1 MLDIDPTALLA
12 YNAGLQIFV
21 SSLLGSLM
29 LIPMQ
34 PWGKRLRPHIDFK
47 ALLSTHLDWL
57 MLAFMQGVATFIFVH
72 WPETKSRGVAIA
84 LVFGGW
90 TNPVSYLLRGFGVNA
105 FAFAGPPVQ
114 RVSAAIV
121 GLSAACIITAWA
133 TILWR
138 FRLHP

>member
-1 MLDIDPTALLA
+1 MLEIDATALLA
-12 YNAGLQIFV
+12 YNAGLQILV

-34 PWGKRLRPHIDFK
+34 PWGKRVRAHIDFK

-57 MLAFMQGVATFIFVH
+57 MLAFMQFGAAFIFLH
-72 WPETKSRGVAIA
+72 WPETKSRTVALL

-90 TNPVSYLLRGFGVNA
+90 VNPLSYLARGFGVNA

-114 RVSAAIV
+114 RIAATIV
-121 GLSAACIITAWA
+121 GISAVCIITGWA
-133 TILWR
+133 MILWR

>member
-1 MLDIDPTALLA
+1 MLEIDSTALLA
-12 YNAGLQIFV
+12 YNAGLQILV

-57 MLAFMQGVATFIFVH
+57 MLAFMQFGAAFVFVH
-72 WPETKSRGVAIA
+72 WPETKSHTVALL

-90 TNPVSYLLRGFGVNA
+90 MNPVSYLLRGFGVNA
-105 FAFAGPPVQ
+105 FAFAGPPLQ
-114 RVSAAIV
+114 RISAAIV
-121 GLSAACIITAWA
+121 GISAACIITAWA